1 MGKVQ
6 MKITRR
12 ETVMSGQETRQ
23 EYPVMITD
31 VAKQKV
37 MEYIERYGREY
48 HLRIIAKSI
57 GGPRGEVQLDL
68 GLDKEVDEKDM
79 VFDIAEFK
87 VLIDPASFPLVK
99 GRVIDFDEGSKQ
111 FVVRSTR
118 SSPKK
123 ETSSTPVKEIP
134 KDKASL
140 RKAIEEMLQTIYD
153 PEIPVDIWNLGL
165 VYRIDIKEDGL
176 VEIDFTLT
184 APGCPVGGYLVN
196 EVKQKVESVP
206 GVKECKVTLVWN
218 PPWTPERMTPAA
230 KAALGIP
237 D

>member
-1 MGKVQ
+1 
-6 MKITRR
+6 
-12 ETVMSGQETRQ
+12 MSQQEWWQ
-23 EYPVMITD
+23 QQPVEITD
-31 VAKQKV
+31 KARQRVL
-37 MEYIERYGREY
+37 EYINKYGKEY
-48 HLRIIAKSI
+48 HLRIVAKNI
-57 GGPRGEVQLDL
+57 GGPMGEVQLDL
-68 GLDKEVDEKDM
+68 GLDKTIDENDV
-79 VFDIAEFK
+79 VFDLKDFK
-87 VLIDPASFPLVK
+87 VLIDPTSFPLVK
-99 GRVIDFDEGSKQ
+99 GKVVDYDEENKQ
-111 FVVRSTR
+111 FVVLRGKL
-118 SSPKK
+118 SSRK
-123 ETSSTPVKEIP
+123 EQDTTSSKEIP

-140 RKAIEEMLQTIYD
+140 RKAIEEALQTVYD

-165 VYRIDIKEDGL
+165 VYRLDIKDDGI

-206 GVKECKVTLVWN
+206 GVKECKVSLVWN